1 MSKTYPTVDIAIP
14 AYKPIFFEQSLKSA
28 IGQTYPHI
36 KIYVSDDCPTDEI
49 QTICSKYPQIEYFKN
64 SNPGGLNNI
73 INSIA
78 RGKGHLIKPLF
89 DDDILHPFCVE
100 RMVNFIDP
108 LEEVSL
114 IFSASA
120 HIDINNNKTHLR
132 RPFTENKKISSVE
145 LQKAMIRELR
155 NFIGEFSTVLF
166 RRRNFELFPGM
177 DLFRFQDEFF
187 LKGLSDVVAFWNLTS
202 SNSAFY
208 IDEELSYFRT
218 GDEHQ
223 SNSNIKTNPNF
234 KYAVTDWIDLAILIN
249 ALYPFSPE
257 ELKECK
263 KHIEVLVAHWEK
275 QIPEIHTKKE
285 VFWNQIKGEKNLD
298 SMKFHIIGVLTKLFK
313 GHSKPL

>member
-1 MSKTYPTVDIAIP
+1 MRNSYPNVDIAIP
-14 AYKPIFFEQSLKSA
+14 AYKPNFFEQSLKSA

-49 QTICSKYPQIEYFKN
+49 QKICAKYPQVEYFKN
-64 SNPGGLNNI
+64 HTPGGLNNI
-73 INSIA
+73 VNSIE
-78 RGKGHLIKPLF
+78 RGTSQLIKPLF

-100 RMVNFIDP
+100 RMVKSIDP
-108 LEEVSL
+108 LEEIGL

-132 RPFTENKKISSVE
+132 RPFTENKKISNVD
-145 LQKAMIRELR
+145 LQRGMILETR
-155 NFIGEFSTVLF
+155 NYIGEFSTVLF

-177 DLFRFQDEFF
+177 NLFKFQDEFF
-187 LKGLSDVVAFWNLTS
+187 LKGLSDVVAFWNLTT

-234 KYAVTDWIDLAILIN
+234 KFAVTDWIDLAILVN
-249 ALYPFSPE
+249 TKYPFSPE
-257 ELKECK
+257 EFKLCK
-263 KHIEVLVAHWEK
+263 KHIEILAAHWESN
-275 QIPEIHTKKE
+275 IPEINSKKGI
-285 VFWNQIKGEKNLD
+285 FMGKIKKRGGLD
-298 SMKFHIIGVLTKLFK
+298 SMKLKIMRALKID
-313 GHSKPL
+313 